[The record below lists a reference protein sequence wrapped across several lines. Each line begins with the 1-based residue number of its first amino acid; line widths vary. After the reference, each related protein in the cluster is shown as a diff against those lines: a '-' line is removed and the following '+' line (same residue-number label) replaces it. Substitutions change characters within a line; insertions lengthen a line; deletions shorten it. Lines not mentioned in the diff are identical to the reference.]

1 LEKLAMK
8 KSLVALAVLAATGT
22 AFAQSSVTI
31 KGIIKGG
38 FAQTKLSGAGSGS
51 QSAINDGSSQ
61 FHIAGTE
68 DLGGGLK
75 AVFQIDTRFRVDDNG
90 GAGAAPTAAIPS
102 QLATGNT
109 YVGLTS
115 SWGGISIGKRDTHY
129 CYGQDTH
136 SSRATALQASSCGL
150 LGYVGGLTTVLPG
163 GTISN
168 SIANASRSSNV
179 IRYDLPTMGGLNGY
193 FAYSTAPF
201 GTEGAPGATSKGN
214 GYALQL
220 TYASGPLTI
229 GGSLWKAKGE
239 NRAVP
244 AVLTPIVDQKAF
256 TLAGGWNFGFATVG
270 LTLDRSQISPTYI
283 GVASA
288 DAKRNAWSI
297 PVTVPMGAGT
307 FLFTYTKA
315 GDVKVNGATAAD
327 SGASLWS
334 LGYDYALS
342 KRTSVGVSYA
352 VLDNKGN
359 ANYSLYTQGSL
370 GSTFAPGYGV
380 DQKQLYLGIR
390 HAF

>member
-1 LEKLAMK
+1 MK

-115 SWGGISIGKRDTHY
+115 GWGGLSIGKRDTHY
-129 CYGQDTH
+129 CLGSDTH
-136 SSRATALQASSCGL
+136 GRRATALQASSCAL
-150 LGYVGGLTTVLPG
+150 LGFVGAQA
-163 GTISN
+163 N
-168 SIANASRSSNV
+168 SIANTSRSTNV
-179 IRYDLPTMGGLNGY
+179 IRYDLPTMNGLNGY
-193 FAYSTAPF
+193 FAYSTNPF
-201 GTEGAPGATSKGN
+201 GTEGQPGIASKGN
-214 GYALQL
+214 AYALQL
-220 TYASGPLTI
+220 TYAAGPLNL
-229 GGSLWKAKGE
+229 GGSLWKSKAEDRTGTAAAGG
-239 NRAVP
+239 NQQAYT
-244 AVLTPIVDQKAF
+244 LT
-256 TLAGGWNFGFATVG
+256 GGWNFGFLTAG
-270 LTLDRSQISPTYI
+270 LTFDHSERDSGTIA
-283 GVASA
+283 ASA
-288 DAKRNAWSI
+288 TNKRNAWSI

-327 SGASLWS
+327 TGASLWT

-342 KRTSVGVSYA
+342 KRTSLGINYTSLNNKANAGYA
-352 VLDNKGN
+352 
-359 ANYSLYTQGSL
+359 LYTQAGL
-370 GSTFAPGYGV
+370 GSTFTIANGV